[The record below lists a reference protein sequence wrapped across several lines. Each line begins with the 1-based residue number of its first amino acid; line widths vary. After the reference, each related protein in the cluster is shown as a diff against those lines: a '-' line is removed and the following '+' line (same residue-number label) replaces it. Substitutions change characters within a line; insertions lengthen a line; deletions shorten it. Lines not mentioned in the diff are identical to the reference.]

1 MLKPYLALPRAIHVL
16 CLGTF
21 INRAGTFLVPFL
33 TLYLTSSLG
42 LGSAFATQAMG
53 LYGLGG
59 IAAALTGGQL
69 ADRVGRRTV
78 MLVSLLG
85 AAGILLFFGRLTSPP
100 AILAAVL
107 AFAFLGEMYRPAAM
121 AMMADL
127 TTPAQRPTAF
137 AFMYLT
143 INLGMTVSPIV
154 GGFIAQRS
162 FQWLFWGDAL
172 TSATYAAIL
181 FLAVRETLP
190 SRLAA
195 GAAAAGGGATAAP
208 HAHPPIGAVV
218 RRILGH
224 GVFLL
229 FCLATH
235 LVSISYMQSHT
246 TLPLYMKGLGLTPQH
261 YGLVTAVNA
270 LLVVVLQL
278 PFATLTGRLPREAML
293 VVSSLFMAVGFGL
306 TGYATTPLWLAGTVV
321 VWTIGELLQAP
332 YLSTVVA
339 DLAPADLRGTY
350 MGMLT
355 LSFASALMV
364 GAPLGG
370 WVLERFG
377 SGALWAGSFGVALA
391 GAAIYATVS
400 PAIRR
405 AHAAHAAAPAAAT
418 PPDAIG

>member
-1 MLKPYLALPRAIHVL
+1 MLKPYLALPRAIFVL

-42 LGSAFATQAMG
+42 LGSAFSTQAMG

-59 IAAALTGGQL
+59 IVAALIGGQL
-69 ADRVGRRTV
+69 ADRIGRRTV

-85 AAGILLFFGRLTSPP
+85 AAGILLFFGRLTSPA

-107 AFAFLGEMYRPAAM
+107 AFSFLGEMYRPAAM
-121 AMMADL
+121 AMLADL
-127 TTPAQRPTAF
+127 PTPAQRPTAF
-137 AFMYLT
+137 SLMYLT

-154 GGFIAQRS
+154 GGFLAQRS
-162 FQWLFWGDAL
+162 YLWLFWGDAL
-172 TSATYAAIL
+172 TSATYALIL

-190 SRLAA
+190 ARV
-195 GAAAAGGGATAAP
+195 AAAAAVAAGGTAAP
-208 HAHPPIGAVV
+208 HAHPPFGAVA
-218 RRILGH
+218 RRILAH
-224 GVFLL
+224 GAFLL

-246 TLPLYMKGLGLTPQH
+246 TLPLYMQGLGLTPQH
-261 YGLVTAVNA
+261 YGFVVSVNA
-270 LLVVVLQL
+270 FLVVCLQL
-278 PFATLTGRLPREAML
+278 PFTTLTGRLPREAML

-306 TGYATTPLWLAGTVV
+306 TGFASTPAWLAGTVV

-332 YLSTVVA
+332 YLSSVVA
-339 DLAPADLRGTY
+339 DLAPTDLRGTY

-391 GAAIYATVS
+391 GAAIYAAVS

-405 AHAAHAAAPAAAT
+405 AHAAHVAAPT
-418 PPDAIG
+418 PG

>member
-1 MLKPYLALPRAIHVL
+1 MLKPYLVLPRAIYVL

-59 IAAALTGGQL
+59 IVAALTGGQL
-69 ADRVGRRTV
+69 ADRIGRRTV
-78 MLVSLLG
+78 MLASLLG
-85 AAGILLFFGRLTSPP
+85 AAAILLVFGRLTSPG

-121 AMMADL
+121 AMLADL
-127 TTPAQRPTAF
+127 TTPAERPTAF
-137 AFMYLT
+137 SLMYLT

-154 GGFIAQRS
+154 GGLIAQRS
-162 FQWLFWGDAL
+162 FQWLFWGDAA

-190 SRLAA
+190 ARRAA
-195 GAAAAGGGATAAP
+195 GAAPGAVGAP
-208 HAHPPIGAVV
+208 AHPPFDAVA

-224 GVFLL
+224 GVFLA
-229 FCLATH
+229 FCLATL
-235 LVSISYMQSHT
+235 LVSITYMQSHT
-246 TLPLYMKGLGLTPQH
+246 TLPLYMKGLGLTPRD
-261 YGLVTAVNA
+261 YGLVVAVNA
-270 LLVVVLQL
+270 FMVVCLQV
-278 PFATLTGRLPREAML
+278 PFTSLTTRLPREAML
-293 VVSSLFMAVGFGL
+293 VVSSLFMAAGFGL
-306 TGYATTPLWLAGTVV
+306 TALATTAPLLAGTVV
-321 VWTIGELLQAP
+321 VWTVGELLQAP
-332 YLSTVVA
+332 YLSSVVA

-355 LSFASALMV
+355 LSFSSALMV

-370 WVLERFG
+370 AVLERFG
-377 SGALWAGSFGVALA
+377 AGALWAGALGIAAA
-391 GAAIYATVS
+391 GAALYAAVG

-405 AHAAHAAAPAAAT
+405 AHAANLAQASAGGPAPHAH
-418 PPDAIG
+418 

>member
-1 MLKPYLALPRAIHVL
+1 MLKPYLALPRAIYVL

-59 IAAALTGGQL
+59 IVAALVGGQL
-69 ADRVGRRTV
+69 ADRIGRRTV
-78 MLVSLLG
+78 MLASLLG
-85 AAGILLFFGRLTSPP
+85 GAAILLFFGRLTSPA

-107 AFAFLGEMYRPAAM
+107 AFSFLGEMYRPAAM
-121 AMMADL
+121 AMLADL
-127 TTPAQRPTAF
+127 TTPAERPTAF
-137 AFMYLT
+137 SLVYLA

-162 FQWLFWGDAL
+162 YQWLFWGDAL
-172 TSATYAAIL
+172 TSAGYAAIL
-181 FLAVRETLP
+181 YFAVRETLP
-190 SRLAA
+190 AR
-195 GAAAAGGGATAAP
+195 AAAAGGPAAAP
-208 HAHPPIGAVV
+208 HLPFGQVA
-218 RRILGH
+218 RRIAGH

-229 FCLATH
+229 FCLAT
-235 LVSISYMQSHT
+235 LLASITYMQSHT
-246 TLPLYMKGLGLTPQH
+246 TLPLYMKGLGLGPRE

-270 LLVVVLQL
+270 AMVVCLQL
-278 PFATLTGRLPREAML
+278 PFTALTTRLPREAML
-293 VVSSLFMAVGFGL
+293 VVSTLFMAAGFGL
-306 TGYATTPLWLAGTVV
+306 TGLATTPLLLAGTVV
-321 VWTIGELLQAP
+321 VWTVGELLQSP
-332 YLSTVVA
+332 YLSSVVA

-370 WVLERFG
+370 FVLERFG
-377 SGALWAGSFGVALA
+377 PGALWAGALGVAAL
-391 GAAIYATVS
+391 GAALYAAIG

-405 AHAAHAAAPAAAT
+405 AHAAHAGGTAAA
-418 PPDAIG
+418 GH